1 MAFDWDDVRLF
12 LAIHRAKSLTAAGKI
27 LGTDQSTMGRRLV
40 AFERNIG
47 AKLFVRT
54 PAGFIPTS
62 AGEKLARHA
71 EEMEERAIAI
81 DREIVGAEAT
91 LEGTLRLTT
100 SDAFGSVIMAPLL
113 SKFHERWPSIEIEL
127 VANNTLLSLSKR
139 EADMAIRFNRTKDA
153 GIVSRRLATVGS
165 GLYASKAYVD
175 RMGMPPPDYRG
186 HFFVG
191 MDDVGS
197 DARWLAGE
205 VQKGRYS
212 IRSNATLVQVEAMKA
227 GMGIAF
233 LSSYLVTDLPDIVV
247 IKPPAETIDQS
258 IWLMI
263 HEDLQHSARVR
274 ACADFL
280 VAEFA
285 KLAPRLRG
293 DPVRRRVK

>member
-12 LAIHRAKSLTAAGKI
+12 LAIHRAKSLTSAGKT
-27 LGTDQSTMGRRLV
+27 LGADQSTMGRRLV

-47 AKLFVRT
+47 AKLFFRT
-54 PAGFIPTS
+54 PAGFVATP

-100 SDAFGSVIMAPLL
+100 ADAFGSVIVTPLL
-113 SKFHERWPSIEIEL
+113 SKFHAKWPTISLEL

-139 EADMAIRFNRTKDA
+139 EADMAIRFNRTKDS
-153 GIVSRRLATVGS
+153 GLVMRRLADVGS
-165 GLYASKAYVD
+165 GLYASRDYVE

-191 MDDVGS
+191 IDEVS
-197 DARWLAGE
+197 TDARWLDDE

-212 IRSNATLVQVEAMKA
+212 IRSNATLAQLEAMKA

-233 LSSYLVTDLPDIVV
+233 LPSYLVTDLLDVV
-247 IKPPAETIDQS
+247 VVKPPSETIMRS
-258 IWLMI
+258 IWLLI
-263 HEDLQHSARVR
+263 HEDLQHAARVR

-280 VAEFA
+280 VTELG

-293 DPVRRRVK
+293 DPTRRRVK